1 MESDRS
7 RASLSAQYAIAK
19 YSTTAYMPRITSREP
34 RFLSTREG
42 VLQGCESLF
51 GRGQPVTRLLDHLG
65 PGLAEELLV
74 GGLGFKP
81 PDIRPSR
88 LEFALQGTA
97 VDGCVRAHRRGDRQL
112 QARDHQRPGCRLR
125 QGFGEVHRGQPSDRG
140 TAAIAVQQLRGG
152 VGNCG

>member
-19 YSTTAYMPRITSREP
+19 YSTTPYMPRISSREP

-74 GGLGFKP
+74 GELAFQP

-88 LEFALQGTA
+88 LEFALQGAA
-97 VDGCVRAHRRGDRQL
+97 VDGCVRAHRRGGPPL
-112 QARDHQRPGCRLR
+112 PTPPPPPPGRPLGAGLR
-125 QGFGEVHRGQPSDRG
+125 
-140 TAAIAVQQLRGG
+140 AVPPRPPPPR
-152 VGNCG
+152 